1 MCKINMMEIMLDNM
15 IITLEYNSVLIIDNK
30 EVIKNTIYLFN
41 RSQNEYI
48 QVYDNGIDE
57 LQIYKTYKEI
67 PNNICQRKEYLMKA
81 LPYLINVVE

>member
-67 PNNICQRKEYLMKA
+67 PNNIYQRKEYLMKA
-81 LPYLINVVE
+81 LSYLINVVE